1 MRMRSKGSMARC
13 LVIRCDCFVDFAVM
27 LRGLL
32 TCSLPVLLAS
42 LTSAQE
48 LKDPQAEW
56 WAYQPV
62 VRPDVPAVMDK
73 EWGRSPIDAFILSG
87 LEGKGLRPA
96 PAADRHALLRRVTY
110 DLTGLPPTQA
120 EIDAF
125 VADTSDD
132 AYGKVIDR
140 LLASDQYGVKWAQ
153 HWLDLVRYAETEGY
167 ERDNKKPFIWRYRDW
182 VVDALN
188 SDMPYSDFVTKQLAG
203 DELPNAKVADHI
215 ATGFYRL
222 GIWDDEPTDRP
233 QHLYDDY
240 DGMAD
245 TTARGMLAISMGC
258 ARCHDHKKDPLPH
271 SDYHSFLS
279 FFENVAPY
287 DMRAREMPK
296 DDAKVRYDE
305 AMQAFHAKH
314 AVVEE
319 KLKAQGRKAEAQ
331 YLEVIRSGSFSKT
344 VNVPVAVAS
353 YTGDKAT
360 PTKLLE
366 NFGRRSGT
374 VHGQVVQVK
383 GRSGQ
388 ALRFDGDDH
397 CRIPRVVENSFT
409 VSFFVRTKQRG
420 NGRPGDT
427 RWFTGTGLVDG
438 EIPGI
443 VDDWGI
449 SWHSDGFI
457 SAGTGRPERFVASGP
472 GYNDGEWH
480 HVAFTR
486 DQKSGRIVLYVDGI
500 KVSEAR
506 GSKRPL
512 TSPEDLVI
520 GRMRPGGGGFKGD
533 IDELKF
539 YEEALTQPQVIALS
553 VNASAELH
561 AAGFFSDEQ
570 LIKELNALRRPKLE
584 TMQVL
589 AVRDRGRDA
598 PDAFIRLRGNVH
610 AKGEK
615 VPVGVPAMLGEP
627 RLASF
632 KKLERSSGRRT
643 ALANW
648 ITRPD
653 NRLTWRVIAN
663 RLWQHHFGRGIVR
676 SSNDFGRL
684 GLLPTHPKLLDWL
697 ACEVLEQGQSLK
709 AMHRVIMMSST
720 YRMSSQAS
728 EKGLAEDP
736 LNDSFWRFNRRR
748 LTAEEVRDS
757 ILTANGTINLEL
769 GGPSVY
775 PPLPRAVLLT
785 ASRPDAA
792 WGRSNAKQAARR
804 SIYIHVKRSLP
815 EPLLAAFDRADT
827 DSSCP
832 VRFATVQPTQALSM
846 INGDFANLQAQRFA
860 DRLVREQKDMASRL
874 YRALQLVSQREPTKA
889 DLQRL
894 QQLARELQDEF
905 GRSELQALQ
914 RCCLVLLNCNE
925 FLFLD

>member
-1 MRMRSKGSMARC
+1 MRMRPKVSMARC
-13 LVIRCDCFVDFAVM
+13 LAIRCACFVDFAVM

-42 LTSAQE
+42 LTSAQDP
-48 LKDPQAEW
+48 KDPQAEW

-62 VRPDVPAVMDK
+62 VRPDVPAVVDK

-87 LEGKGLRPA
+87 LEEKGLRPA

-188 SDMPYSDFVTKQLAG
+188 SDMPYGDFVTKQLAG
-203 DELPNAKVADHI
+203 DELPDAKLADHI
-215 ATGFYRL
+215 ATGFFRL
-222 GIWDDEPTDRP
+222 GIWDDEPTDRQ

-258 ARCHDHKKDPLPH
+258 ARCHDHKKDPIPH
-271 SDYHSFLS
+271 EDYHGFLG

-287 DMRAREMPK
+287 DMRARTLPQ
-296 DDAKVRYDE
+296 DGAKAVYTAAMDSYQRELNICREQLREIAERQASAAPQSTEAANKFLVVRYDGDTASATE
-305 AMQAFHAKH
+305 LLDDVAEKH
-314 AVVEE
+314 
-319 KLKAQGRKAEAQ
+319 
-331 YLEVIRSGSFSKT
+331 
-344 VNVPVAVAS
+344 
-353 YTGDKAT
+353 
-360 PTKLLE
+360 
-366 NFGRRSGT
+366 GT
-374 VHGQVVQVK
+374 VHGQVVQVP
-383 GRSGQ
+383 GHRGQ

-397 CRIPRVVENSFT
+397 CRIPRVVENSFS
-409 VSFFVRTKQRG
+409 VSFFVRSKHRG
-420 NGRPGDT
+420 NGPHDGT
-427 RWFTGTGLVDG
+427 KWFQGTGLVDG

-449 SWHSDGFI
+449 SWNGEGI
-457 SAGTGRPERFVASGP
+457 ITAGVGRPETFLASGS
-472 GYNDGEWH
+472 GHHDGEWH

-486 DQKSGRIVLYVDGI
+486 DQQTGRVVLYVDGVLADAG
-500 KVSEAR
+500 K
-506 GSKRPL
+506 GGKQPL
-512 TSPEDLVI
+512 TTPADLVI
-520 GRMRPGGGGFKGD
+520 GRSRPGGGGFRGD
-533 IDELKF
+533 IDELTFFSK
-539 YEEALTQPQVIALS
+539 ALS
-553 VNASAELH
+553 LGEV
-561 AAGFFSDEQ
+561 AALAFDAPSGIADGRVFAKSPAVAK
-570 LIKELNALRRPKLE
+570 LAKLRRPALA
-584 TMQVL
+584 TVDAL
-589 AVRDRGRDA
+589 AVRERGRNA

-610 AKGEK
+610 AKGDK
-615 VPVGVPAMLGEP
+615 VPVAVPQMLGKSTLGAIAATE
-627 RLASF
+627 
-632 KKLERSSGRRT
+632 KSSGRRT
-643 ALANW
+643 ALAKW
-648 ITRPD
+648 IVRPD

-676 SSNDFGRL
+676 TSNDFGRL
-684 GLLPTHPKLLDWL
+684 GMLPTHPELLDWL
-697 ACEVLEQGQSLK
+697 ACEVLEQKQSLK
-709 AMHRVIMMSST
+709 AMHRLLLMSST
-720 YRMSSQAS
+720 YRMSTKAS
-728 EKGLAEDP
+728 AKELAQDP
-736 LNDSFWRFNRRR
+736 LNDSFWRFDRRR

-757 ILTANGTINLEL
+757 ILSVNGTINPEL
-769 GGPSVY
+769 GGPPVF

-792 WGRSNAKQAARR
+792 WGRSNPQQAARR
-804 SIYIHVKRSLP
+804 SLYIHVKRSLP

-827 DSSCP
+827 DTSCP

-860 DRLVREQKDMASRL
+860 DRLIREESDLASRL
-874 YRALQLVSQREPTKA
+874 HRAVQLVSQRVPTVSDSKRLMKLA
-889 DLQRL
+889 TELQR
-894 QQLARELQDEF
+894 DF
-905 GRSELQALQ
+905 GRSEVEALQ